1 VGIWDL
7 AEAAN
12 KVPVSQVL
20 SNNDGGVMARSNE
33 AKAWVSGWVWG
44 LICVTEV
51 FQRTAREHGSSLGP
65 QTATDT
71 GTEVIKTQ
79 TPESG
84 KARPSPPGSGS
95 PAWLEDAR

>member
-33 AKAWVSGWVWG
+33 TKA
-44 LICVTEV
+44 
-51 FQRTAREHGSSLGP
+51 LGIGMGVGI
-65 QTATDT
+65 D
-71 GTEVIKTQ
+71 
-79 TPESG
+79 
-84 KARPSPPGSGS
+84 
-95 PAWLEDAR
+95 LCD